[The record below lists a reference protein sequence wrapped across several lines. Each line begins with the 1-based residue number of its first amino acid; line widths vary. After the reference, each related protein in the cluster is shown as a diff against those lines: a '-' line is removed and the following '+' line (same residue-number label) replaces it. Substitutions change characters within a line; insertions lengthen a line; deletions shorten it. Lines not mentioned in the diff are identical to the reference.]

1 MGATSDL
8 FPGFDTIHHEAG
20 DVRIFARKGGSG
32 PPVVL
37 LHGYPQ
43 THVAWHRVAPAL
55 AEHFT
60 VVAPDLRG
68 YGRSSCPPT
77 DMFHLPYSKRAMA
90 KDVVGLMAR
99 LGFTRFSVVGHD
111 RGGRVGYR
119 LALDQPDCVDRL
131 VLVDILSTLDQLQP
145 AKESERQRLQ
155 HWALLS
161 QPAPIPESLIGANVS
176 DWVESR
182 LRRGARDHTLQAFDA
197 DALAEYR
204 AALSDPD
211 HVHATCEEF
220 RAGASCDLRDDRED
234 RHTGRWITCPTLLV
248 WGTEGSLSGLPDP
261 QVPWGRWCTS
271 LEGQSVEAGH
281 FIPEENP
288 AALLA
293 AMRPFLM
300 A

>member
-1 MGATSDL
+1 MGATRDL
-8 FPGFDTIHHEAG
+8 LPGFDTIHHEAG

-77 DMFHLPYSKRAMA
+77 DMFHLPYSKRSMA
-90 KDVVGLMAR
+90 NDVVGLMAR

-119 LALDQPDCVDRL
+119 LALDQPECVDRL
-131 VLVDILSTLDQLQP
+131 VLIDILSTLDQLQP
-145 AKESERQRLQ
+145 AKETERQRLQ

-204 AALSDPD
+204 AALSDSD

-234 RHTGRWITCPTLLV
+234 RNTGRWITCPTLLV

-261 QVPWGRWCTS
+261 RVPWGRWCTS
-271 LEGQSVEAGH
+271 LEGQSVDAGH